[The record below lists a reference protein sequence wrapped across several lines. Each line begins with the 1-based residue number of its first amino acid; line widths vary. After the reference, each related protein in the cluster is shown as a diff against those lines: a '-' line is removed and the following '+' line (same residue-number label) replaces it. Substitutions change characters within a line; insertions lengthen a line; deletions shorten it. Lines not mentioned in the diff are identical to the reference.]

1 MSKAFLLVTVLGLAA
16 CTTPAEQEQALPA
29 QQFDAEHHYL
39 PHDHASHYINNKLL
53 GPLVGPDMSPRH
65 SQDGVPMRMRSDTRS
80 AHLPQAGPSLVGG
93 QTQIQQHMS
102 ALAYRLVSSAHN
114 LNEQSG
120 IAVSGFV
127 DQQDYQSQDDFSRLL
142 SETMM
147 FQLNQYGLRVVDF
160 KALPFIRI
168 TPEGDISTSRD
179 YRQLSPRIDARYLLH
194 GTVSETTGGRLI
206 NARLV
211 SMGDNSLI
219 ASAQQ
224 FIPEYLVAGLLRAKG
239 PQTRVITPAERRRYA
254 K

>member
-1 MSKAFLLVTVLGLAA
+1 MTRPLMLVAVLGLSA
-16 CTTPAEQEQALPA
+16 CAGLGGQR
-29 QQFDAEHHYL
+29 FDSQSHHL
-39 PHDHASHYINNKLL
+39 PHDHASHYTSRKPL
-53 GPLVGPDMSPRH
+53 GPVPAPASSPRH
-65 SQDGVPMRMRSDTRS
+65 SQDGVPMRMSAGSRS
-80 AHLPQAGPSLVGG
+80 AQLPSAGPSLVGG
-93 QTQIQQHMS
+93 QTQLQQHMS
-102 ALAYRLVSSAHN
+102 ALAYRLVSSGHGLDA
-114 LNEQSG
+114 QSG

-127 DQQDYQSQDDFSRLL
+127 SQEDYRGQDYFGRLL

-179 YRQLSPRIDARYLLH
+179 YRQLGSRIGARYLLH
-194 GTVSETTGGRLI
+194 GTVSETMGGRLV

-211 SMGDNSLI
+211 SMGDNSLV

-224 FIPEYLVAGLLRAKG
+224 FIPEYLVAGMLKERG
-239 PQTRVITPAERRRYA
+239 PEVVMTPEQRSRYA